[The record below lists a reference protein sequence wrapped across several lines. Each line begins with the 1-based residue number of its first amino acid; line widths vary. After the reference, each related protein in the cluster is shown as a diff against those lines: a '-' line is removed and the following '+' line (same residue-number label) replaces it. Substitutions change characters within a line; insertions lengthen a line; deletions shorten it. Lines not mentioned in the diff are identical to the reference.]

1 MGVGVQREGG
11 FGVAQDAGES
21 FGINAAGQRNP
32 SAAMRITKMILNQCS
47 SLKRFPRA
55 GAELSAL
62 TGYETEL
69 RLLICE
75 NYIALYRIDTSTV
88 SVARIIH
95 ARQDYMRILLH
106 KKTDE
111 DTHQQK

>member
-1 MGVGVQREGG
+1 MRHFRLEYILLYLHRISVFTQ
-11 FGVAQDAGES
+11 
-21 FGINAAGQRNP
+21 NLGQTHP

-106 KKTDE
+106 EKTDE

>member
-1 MGVGVQREGG
+1 MKLRFTPEAISDLAEIKRYIGKELH
-11 FGVAQDAGES
+11 
-21 FGINAAGQRNP
+21 NP

-47 SLKRFPRA
+47 LLKHFPRS

-88 SVARIIH
+88 SVARIIN

-106 KKTDE
+106 EKTDE
-111 DTHQQK
+111 DTQQQK

>member
-1 MGVGVQREGG
+1 MKLRFTPEAISDLAEIKRYIGK
-11 FGVAQDAGES
+11 DLH
-21 FGINAAGQRNP
+21 NP
-32 SAAMRITKMILNQCS
+32 SAAMRITKMILDQCS
-47 SLKRFPRA
+47 SLKHFPRA

-75 NYIALYRIDTSTV
+75 NYIALYRIDTNTV

-95 ARQDYMRILLH
+95 ARRDYMQILLRE
-106 KKTDE
+106 KTDE
-111 DTHQQK
+111 DTQQQK